1 MDVQQSR
8 NTSRVPEHKRLT
20 QAELANLPQDKVLRL
35 DPDNPPPGWTPEQV
49 RSVTESLTEQLALAG
64 ELPIPED
71 VRNSPA
77 FRAALGFR
85 VVFCIA
91 CTGWLIYA
99 IVAGRFWLD
108 LLSASVAVA
117 WSWLITWA
125 ALQGKVLKKRDVPG
139 M

>member
-1 MDVQQSR
+1 MDMQQTR
-8 NTSRVPEHKRLT
+8 
-20 QAELANLPQDKVLRL
+20 NLPQDKVLRL

-49 RSVTESLTEQLALAG
+49 RSVTDTLTEQLALAG
-64 ELPIPED
+64 ELPIPGD

-108 LLSASVAVA
+108 LVSASVAVA
-117 WSWLITWA
+117 WSWLITWSA
-125 ALQGKVLKKRDVPG
+125 FQGKVLKKRDIPG

>member
-1 MDVQQSR
+1 MSDASAPRGPKGKQ
-8 NTSRVPEHKRLT
+8 LT
-20 QAELANLPQDKVLRL
+20 QAELENVPKDKVLQL
-35 DPDNPPPGWTPEQV
+35 NPDNPPPGWTQEQV
-49 RSVTESLTEQLALAG
+49 RSVTDALTEQLALAG
-64 ELPIPED
+64 ELPIPDD

-108 LLSASVAVA
+108 LLSAGLAVM
-117 WSWLITWA
+117 WSWLITWSA
-125 ALQGKVLKKRDVPG
+125 FQGKVLNKRDVG
-139 M
+139 I